1 MEENMKKSN
10 SSICLEASLQAY
22 FFDELHRI
30 NQKRQEPLPDLS
42 IYYSSLV
49 IDRFSLSNQYFEK
62 QEDGRVREKTLGIKL
77 LKSEGLSESEKRR
90 ELRDIGDTALFLC
103 GYFSN
108 SINEKII
115 DINYYCEI
123 GRTAYRKLDSYQES
137 FYDYK
142 GFFQHFSKQF
152 HELTNMMSLLQSD
165 CNLNEE
171 QFLLF
176 AKDVS

>member
-1 MEENMKKSN
+1 MEENMKKTNSN
-10 SSICLEASLQAY
+10 ISLEASLQAY
-22 FFDELHRI
+22 FFDELRRI
-30 NQKRQEPLPDLS
+30 NQKRQAPLPDLS

-49 IDRFSLSNQYFEK
+49 MDRFSLSNQYFEN
-62 QEDGRVREKTLGIKL
+62 EDGRVREKTLGIKL
-77 LKSEGLSESEKRR
+77 LKSENLPEKEKRR

-103 GYFSN
+103 GYFSE

-123 GRTAYRKLDSYQES
+123 GRSAYHRLNLYQDS
-137 FYDYK
+137 FYDFK
-142 GFFQHFSKQF
+142 GFFQLFSSQF
-152 HELTNMMSLLQSD
+152 HELTNMMSLLQND
-165 CNLNEE
+165 CHLNEE